1 MKTPKIGDVA
11 KMQIDANLKRIFDED
26 AAQDLPET
34 LVALLAKLDDVE
46 VPDALKSGGP
56 KAESDDD
63 PERET

>member
-56 KAESDDD
+56 KAGSDDD